1 MKAICPLFLFY
12 EDILHIF
19 IVLYLFTFVN
29 EFPIK
34 YFYFSNAYIYYIINI
49 ELKGGPMSIISE
61 RRKLNKAIRKS
72 KTIFLM
78 AHKNLDLDALGSS
91 IGMLKFLQ
99 KRRKQVYLIID
110 DRTHEAGVEKVLREL
125 EGCLNIIRS
134 ENLEEY
140 LNPKDKKNLLIVLD
154 TNKQELVQSE
164 KALKKIDNKLVIDHH
179 DLGRTT
185 IKNATLIIDNKVSS
199 TCEMITNLI
208 EYYDIDIDSYYATI
222 LLAGIVLDTNNYTL
236 NTMAETFYTSY
247 YLTSLGASAK
257 KVQYLLK
264 QDINEYAER
273 QKLLSS
279 IETINDKIALTKA
292 TPYAHYRREELA
304 KVADTLLFFNN
315 IEASFVIGHIN
326 KDVIGLSAR
335 SLGGYD
341 IGKILEKLGGGGDSY
356 TGAAKFENTT
366 ISNVEKELKRII
378 EEESEGE

>member
-1 MKAICPLFLFY
+1 
-12 EDILHIF
+12 
-19 IVLYLFTFVN
+19 
-29 EFPIK
+29 
-34 YFYFSNAYIYYIINI
+34 
-49 ELKGGPMSIISE
+49 MSIISE
-61 RRKLNKAIRKS
+61 RRKINKCIRKS
-72 KTIFLM
+72 KNIFLM
-78 AHKNLDLDALGSS
+78 AHRNLDLDALGSS
-91 IGMLKFLQ
+91 IGMLKFLE

-110 DRTHEAGVEKVLREL
+110 DRIHEAGVEKVLREL
-125 EGCLNIIRS
+125 EGCLNIVRS
-134 ENLEEY
+134 DNLDDY
-140 LNPKDKKNLLIVLD
+140 LNEKSNKNLLIILD

-164 KALKKIDNKLVIDHH
+164 KAFKKIENKLVIDHH

-185 IKNATLIIDNKVSS
+185 IKNATLVIDNKISS

-279 IETINDKIALTKA
+279 IETINDKIAITKA

-341 IGKILEKLGGGGDSY
+341 ISKILEKLGGGGDSY

-378 EEESEGE
+378 KEESEGE